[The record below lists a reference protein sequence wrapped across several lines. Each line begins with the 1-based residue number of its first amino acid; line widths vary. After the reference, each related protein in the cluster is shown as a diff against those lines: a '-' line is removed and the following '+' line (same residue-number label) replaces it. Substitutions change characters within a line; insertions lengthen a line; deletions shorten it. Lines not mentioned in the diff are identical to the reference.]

1 MRPGTKGGWWLAGTA
16 AVLGV
21 AATVVFI
28 HRADQSAFEG
38 KSVESWARQLA
49 TGDPKARRAFRTMG
63 AAAVPALI
71 QAVRK
76 KGTASHRLLAWA
88 YPKAPSVLRRFLP
101 RPYDAELIRNGAISA
116 LYELGT
122 NAAPAVPVLIQA
134 SVDAE
139 LSSFEYAGIA
149 HAALLNMGEAGVP
162 QLVRVLQHGN
172 PKARGK
178 AAMYLGIVGPE
189 AGAAALAIGPAAAAA
204 LPALRKALKLDNDYH
219 RLRVVEAL
227 WKVGRESASTL
238 PVLIQVLR
246 DPQNPNRPKAAA
258 LLGDLGPDAQAALP
272 ALREVLREDFS
283 YTRVK
288 AEEALRR
295 VDPTGTAATA
305 ARR

>member
-1 MRPGTKGGWWLAGTA
+1 
-16 AVLGV
+16 
-21 AATVVFI
+21 
-28 HRADQSAFEG
+28 
-38 KSVESWARQLA
+38 
-49 TGDPKARRAFRTMG
+49 MG
-63 AAAVPALI
+63 AAAIPALI

-189 AGAAALAIGPAAAAA
+189 AGAAALALTKALDDSDTTVRTEAVIALAAIGPAAAAA